1 MLDDLDFYVAEIT
14 ENESLKNSIKMVR
27 EILYNRAEEN
37 TMIDEEE
44 RVFKSM
50 AEQRGMTKE

>member
-1 MLDDLDFYVAEIT
+1 
-14 ENESLKNSIKMVR
+14 MVR
-27 EILYNRAEEN
+27 EMIYAKAEEN
-37 TMIDEEE
+37 LMIDEEE